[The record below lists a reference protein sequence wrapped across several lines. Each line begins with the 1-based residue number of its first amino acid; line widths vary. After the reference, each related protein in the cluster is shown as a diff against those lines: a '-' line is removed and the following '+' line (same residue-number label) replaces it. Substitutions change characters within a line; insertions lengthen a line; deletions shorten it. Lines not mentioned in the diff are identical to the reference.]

1 MSFFG
6 NMFGGHHQQQQPYG
20 QQPYGQQPYGQHPGA
35 YGQQHPGAYG
45 QQHPGAYGQPA
56 YGGQP
61 QVGQTVMGR
70 NGKPKVYKR
79 NVFGQMVLTSSSS
92 DFKKGAAYRGY

>member
-6 NMFGGHHQQQQPYG
+6 NMFGGHHPQQGYG
-20 QQPYGQQPYGQHPGA
+20 QQGYGQQG
-35 YGQQHPGAYG
+35 YGQQGYG
-45 QQHPGAYGQPA
+45 QQGYGQQGYGQQGYGQPA

-61 QVGQTVMGR
+61 QVGQIVHGR